1 MSANEEWAGLNRHPN
16 IPTVIEGFEYPKP
29 VQSLIKKMDSAYEIW
44 AEADTALAEAEYVV
58 SEAKALDAKLFAESI
73 LEGLEDPGEVHTPA
87 ALRKL
92 KGAEILANARRTDV
106 NKIGRELE
114 EVMREHAREITHTA
128 IEHARE
134 AVMVWQEAV
143 LEASRIVA
151 DASAARYQ
159 GLVGLREV
167 SSYTRGVYTFDGNFP
182 ISGSLSVPETYEK
195 RVLQICE
202 ELEKLMDR
210 NVLFAS
216 PEAESDIKTHENSEN
231 SELETTA

>member
-29 VQSLIKKMDSAYEIW
+29 VQSLIKKMNSAYEIW
-44 AEADTALAEAEYVV
+44 AEADTALAEAEYEV

-87 ALRKL
+87 ASRKL
-92 KGAEILANARRTDV
+92 KGAEILANARRAEV

-114 EVMREHAREITHTA
+114 EVLRENAREITHTA
-128 IEHARE
+128 IENARE
-134 AVMVWQEAV
+134 AVTIWQEAI

-159 GLVGLREV
+159 GLMGLREV
-167 SSYTRGVYTFDGNFP
+167 SSYTRGIYGFDGNFP
-182 ISGSLSVPETYEK
+182 ISGNLSVPETSET
-195 RVLQICE
+195 RVKKICE

-210 NVLFAS
+210 NVLFAI
-216 PEAESDIKTHENSEN
+216 PEAEVNIE
-231 SELETTA
+231 ETVSVD